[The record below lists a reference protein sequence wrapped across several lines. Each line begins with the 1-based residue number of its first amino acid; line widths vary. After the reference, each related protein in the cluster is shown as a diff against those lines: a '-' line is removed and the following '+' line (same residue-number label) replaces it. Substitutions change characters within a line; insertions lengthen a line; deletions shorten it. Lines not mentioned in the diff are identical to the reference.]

1 MASRVKRLRMTGAHS
16 MSEAQTSTI
25 SQNDPIIDSVMNGSD
40 LATGQGAGAM
50 LRQAREACGLH
61 IAALAVLLKVPV
73 KKLEALESD
82 RLDLLPDAVFVR
94 ALASSVCRTL
104 KIDPAIILARLPQTR
119 APKLTYQ
126 GTGINEP
133 FRSPSDGPG
142 PSIWAQVSRPAVLAG
157 LLLLMGA
164 LVLIFL
170 PVVKTGITEVRLE
183 TREFKTKTMDTE
195 KTMPATA
202 VAEARLGDSQNAT
215 VSPASSLAT
224 TGISVVPSE
233 PASAMTATAAI
244 AGAPLAAKSLVTVTV
259 PSPLPT
265 SASKVSSAATS
276 SPTFVATAN
285 SPLASDVVVFTAK
298 TESWV
303 EATDAR
309 GQVVLRRT
317 LAAGEVVGASGA
329 LPLKVIVGR
338 ANATQV
344 EIRGKVFDV
353 NAVAKD
359 NVARFEVR

>member
-1 MASRVKRLRMTGAHS
+1 
-16 MSEAQTSTI
+16 MSEVQPSTVAQI
-25 SQNDPIIDSVMNGSD
+25 DPATDLASNGSD
-40 LATGQGAGAM
+40 LTAGQQGAGAM
-50 LRQAREACGLH
+50 IKQAREARGLH

-82 RLDLLPDAVFVR
+82 QLDLLPDAVFVR

-104 KIDPAIILARLPQTR
+104 KINPAIILARLPQTD

-133 FRSPSDGPG
+133 FRSPGDGPG
-142 PSIWAQVSRPAVLAG
+142 PSVWAQVSRPAVLAG

-170 PVVKTGITEVRLE
+170 PAIKTGIGEIRLE
-183 TREFKTKTMDTE
+183 TSGFKAKNMETE
-195 KTMPATA
+195 KPMLAAA
-202 VAEARLGDSQNAT
+202 VAEAPLNDSPKPT
-215 VSPASSLAT
+215 ASLVPPLAT
-224 TGISVVPSE
+224 TGLSVA
-233 PASAMTATAAI
+233 PAESASVIAATAAI
-244 AGAPLAAKSLVTVTV
+244 VSAPLTAKSSVTATMSS
-259 PSPLPT
+259 PSPT
-265 SASKVSSAATS
+265 SASKDINAGLTS
-276 SPTFVATAN
+276 PAFVVTAV

-309 GQVVLRRT
+309 GQVVLRRI

-344 EIRGKVFDV
+344 QIRGKLFDV

-359 NVARFEVR
+359 NVARFEVK

>member
-1 MASRVKRLRMTGAHS
+1 MTGEHS

-25 SQNDPIIDSVMNGSD
+25 SQHDPTMGSVMNGFD
-40 LATGQGAGAM
+40 LTADQQGAGAM
-50 LRQAREACGLH
+50 LKLAREAHGLH

-104 KIDPAIILARLPQTR
+104 KIDPAIVLARLPQTD
-119 APKLTYQ
+119 APKLRYH
-126 GTGINEP
+126 GRGINAP
-133 FRSPSDGPG
+133 FRSPGDRPG
-142 PSIWAQVSRPAVLAG
+142 PLVWAQVSRPAVLAG

-170 PVVKTGITEVRLE
+170 PAIKTGLSEVRLGIVE
-183 TREFKTKTMDTE
+183 SKTKNLETV

-202 VAEARLGDSQNAT
+202 VAEAPVTDSQKSS
-215 VSPASSLAT
+215 VSSVSSLAAID
-224 TGISVVPSE
+224 ISVAPSE
-233 PASAMTATAAI
+233 STSAVTATAAT
-244 AGAPLAAKSLVTVTV
+244 AEALLVGKSSATVSEPG
-259 PSPLPT
+259 PSLMF
-265 SASKVSSAATS
+265 ASKILSADMSSA
-276 SPTFVATAN
+276 TFVAAGN

-303 EATDAR
+303 EVTDAKA
-309 GQVVLRRT
+309 QLVLRRT

-329 LPLKVIVGR
+329 LPLKVVVGR

-344 EIRGKVFDV
+344 EIRGRAFDV

-359 NVARFEVR
+359 NVARFEVK